1 MLYLQQE
8 TVVDGI
14 LLEII
19 KYGRLSADALNFYP
33 FKMVWIMEIWSYLI
47 MSPSWNG
54 ILYGS

>member
-33 FKMVWIMEIWSYLI
+33 FKMVWIMEI
-47 MSPSWNG
+47 
-54 ILYGS
+54 